1 MRSAVVAERP
11 SDESPIRGDAL
22 DVAAADVPNSSSLGA
37 LFGGVR
43 RSPSAMVGLLLLV
56 FWVVCA
62 IAWPL
67 LAPFDPNQFH
77 TAARLQPPSSQFWF
91 GTDQFGRDVF
101 SRVLAGSRDILIVA
115 PLATLVGVVC
125 GTCLGLAAGFYRGV
139 LGEAVLRVMDAIMA
153 FPVVTLSL
161 LVVAMLGPS
170 VLNVIMVIGLVFTP
184 RVARVVYASALSARE
199 LNYVAA
205 ARLRGESS
213 AYILFGEILPTITA
227 PIVVE
232 GTVRVGYA
240 VFASAT
246 LSFLG
251 LGIPPPAADWGL
263 QIADARTFLQSA
275 PWTVLFPALA
285 IASLVVGVNLFSDG
299 LQGNGSRGA

>member
-1 MRSAVVAERP
+1 MRSSLVADASAEL
-11 SDESPIRGDAL
+11 RGDT
-22 DVAAADVPNSSSLGA
+22 VVDVPSVSEGFLQIHGSTGVASLVR
-37 LFGGVR
+37 GVR
-43 RSPSAMVGLLLLV
+43 QSPTAMVGLALLV
-56 FWVVCA
+56 VWIVCA
-62 IAWPL
+62 IAWPI
-67 LAPFDPNQFH
+67 LAPYDPNQFH
-77 TAARLQPPSSQFWF
+77 TSARLQPPSPQFWF

-101 SRVLAGSRDILIVA
+101 SRVLAGSRDILIIA
-115 PLATLVGVVC
+115 PLATLLGIAC
-125 GTCLGLAAGFYRGV
+125 GTCLGLAAGYYRGV
-139 LGEAVLRVMDAIMA
+139 IGEAVLRVMDAVMA

-170 VLNVIMVIGLVFTP
+170 VINVIMVIGLVFTP
-184 RVARVVYASALSARE
+184 RVARVVYASALSVRD

-205 ARLRGESS
+205 ARLRGESDL
-213 AYILFGEILPTITA
+213 YILFGEILPTITA
-227 PIVVE
+227 PIIVE
-232 GTVRVGYA
+232 ATVRVGYA

-285 IASLVVGVNLFSDG
+285 IASLVVGVNLLSDG
-299 LQGNGSRGA
+299 LQQS

>member
-1 MRSAVVAERP
+1 MRSSLVVDRP
-11 SDESPIRGDAL
+11 VETRPLLQESQIAL
-22 DVAAADVPNSSSLGA
+22 ARRA
-37 LFGGVR
+37 FGLR
-43 RSPSAMVGLLLLV
+43 RSPTALVGLALLAI
-56 FWVVCA
+56 WVVCA
-62 IAWPL
+62 IAWPV
-67 LAPFDPNQFH
+67 LAPYDPNQFH
-77 TAARLQPPSSQFWF
+77 SAARLQPPSAQFWF

-101 SRVLAGSRDILIVA
+101 SRVLAGSRDILIIA

-125 GTCLGLAAGFYRGV
+125 GTTLGLIAGYYRGPV
-139 LGEAVLRVMDAIMA
+139 GEVVLRIMDAVMA

-161 LVVAMLGPS
+161 LVVAMVGPS
-170 VLNVIMVIGLVFTP
+170 VINVIMVIGLVFTP
-184 RVARVVYASALSARE
+184 RIARVVYASALSVRD

-213 AYILFGEILPTITA
+213 MYILFGEILPTITA

-232 GTVRVGYA
+232 ATVRIGYA

-275 PWTVLFPALA
+275 PWTVLFPAVA
-285 IASLVVGVNLFSDG
+285 IASLVIGVNLFSDG
-299 LQGNGSRGA
+299 LQESST